1 MLNPISTRLK
11 ELDLKNP
18 EERFI
23 YQTMDLSLIR
33 NRIIDS
39 GLFEKGAILSII
51 DNILLDWEWLYEIG
65 LSLSINPK
73 DKMNDNQIQRYEE
86 FSIRLGEFET
96 YIQANRNLVW
106 NDIHLLD

>member
-1 MLNPISTRLK
+1 
-11 ELDLKNP
+11 
-18 EERFI
+18 
-23 YQTMDLSLIR
+23 
-33 NRIIDS
+33 
-39 GLFEKGAILSII
+39 
-51 DNILLDWEWLYEIG
+51 